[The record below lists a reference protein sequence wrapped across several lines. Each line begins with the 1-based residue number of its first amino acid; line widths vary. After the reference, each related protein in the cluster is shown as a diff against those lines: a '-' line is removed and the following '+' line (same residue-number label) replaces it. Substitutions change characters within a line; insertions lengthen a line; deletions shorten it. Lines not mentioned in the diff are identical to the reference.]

1 MPSFLSPAADFL
13 DRDLPKG
20 DEKRLRAAEF
30 LFRRARIGAQGTRS
44 GILLD
49 IWAVHYST
57 NEERSIRRARFGHGQ
72 VFGRS
77 AFVGHPWET
86 AMRGVIPSLG
96 LWVLY
101 IGLAASLAHGQEP
114 RKGDLSELEQF
125 KELKKLKDE
134 ERKLLQEEGKK
145 EFLRLREMF
154 PPDVKVVV
162 YLTKMAKDTKET
174 EIEGYVGGVEVILGE
189 KFLDVR
195 DKPKV
200 PGELNS
206 RTLVLVR
213 GASIVAIKRK

>member
-1 MPSFLSPAADFL
+1 
-13 DRDLPKG
+13 
-20 DEKRLRAAEF
+20 
-30 LFRRARIGAQGTRS
+30 
-44 GILLD
+44 
-49 IWAVHYST
+49 
-57 NEERSIRRARFGHGQ
+57 
-72 VFGRS
+72 
-77 AFVGHPWET
+77 
-86 AMRGVIPSLG
+86 MRGAIPLLG
-96 LWVLY
+96 LWVLF
-101 IGLAASLAHGQEP
+101 IGVAAPLAHGQEP
-114 RKGDLSELEQF
+114 GKGGLSELEQF

-162 YLTKMAKDTKET
+162 YLTKMGKDTKEA

-195 DKPKV
+195 DQPM
-200 PGELNS
+200 GTQGA

>member
-1 MPSFLSPAADFL
+1 
-13 DRDLPKG
+13 
-20 DEKRLRAAEF
+20 
-30 LFRRARIGAQGTRS
+30 
-44 GILLD
+44 
-49 IWAVHYST
+49 
-57 NEERSIRRARFGHGQ
+57 
-72 VFGRS
+72 
-77 AFVGHPWET
+77 
-86 AMRGVIPSLG
+86 MRGVIPSLG

-114 RKGDLSELEQF
+114 GKGGLSELEQF
-125 KELKKLKDE
+125 KELKKLKEE
-134 ERKLLQEEGKK
+134 ERKLLQEESKK

-162 YLTKMAKDTKET
+162 YLTKMGKDTKET

-213 GASIVAIKRK
+213 GASIVAIQRK

>member
-1 MPSFLSPAADFL
+1 MKGAAPYLVLCVFC
-13 DRDLPKG
+13 
-20 DEKRLRAAEF
+20 
-30 LFRRARIGAQGTRS
+30 
-44 GILLD
+44 
-49 IWAVHYST
+49 AV
-57 NEERSIRRARFGHGQ
+57 
-72 VFGRS
+72 
-77 AFVGHPWET
+77 
-86 AMRGVIPSLG
+86 
-96 LWVLY
+96 
-101 IGLAASLAHGQEP
+101 LAAALAHGQEP
-114 RKGDLSELEQF
+114 GKGSLSELERH
-125 KELKKLKDE
+125 KELKKLKEE
-134 ERKLLQEEGKK
+134 ERKLLQEESKK

-162 YLTKMAKDTKET
+162 YLTKMGKDKKET